1 MLSSISGG
9 TKKGVCNNQSDKK
22 SEVNKMVEITKDDWE
37 KVFDDNNEDFDKDF
51 RELLLKYNNNRKEKI
66 KLGLESKEA
75 EHEVEIAAELLS
87 KENYIVD
94 LATTGNLDDYEEIY
108 MEGYDNIFNLISCVG
123 ISGNDV
129 FFQLGTTKE
138 IGERCADLYNKLFR
152 LHFDKQYDAIQNR
165 GIRGLI
171 RRITRAITG
180 KQSNPDEE

>member
-1 MLSSISGG
+1 
-9 TKKGVCNNQSDKK
+9 
-22 SEVNKMVEITKDDWE
+22 MVEITKDDWE

-66 KLGLESKEA
+66 KSGLESKEA

-108 MEGYDNIFNLISCVG
+108 MEGLNNLLNLISCVG
-123 ISGNDV
+123 INENDV
-129 FFQLGTTKE
+129 FFQLGTKKE
-138 IGERCADLYNKLFR
+138 MGKRCADLYDKLYR
-152 LHFDKQYDAIQNR
+152 LHFTRQHDAIQNR

-171 RRITRAITG
+171 RRVTRAITG
-180 KQSNPDEE
+180 KQSDPDEE